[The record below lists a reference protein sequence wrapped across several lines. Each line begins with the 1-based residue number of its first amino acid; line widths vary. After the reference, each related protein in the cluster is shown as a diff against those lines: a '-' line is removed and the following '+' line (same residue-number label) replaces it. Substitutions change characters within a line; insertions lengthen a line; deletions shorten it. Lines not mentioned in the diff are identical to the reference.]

1 MAFKIYVDGQEGTT
15 GLQIQDYLAQRND
28 LNLLKIDAEKRKD
41 LTARKELINEADL
54 VFLCLPD
61 AAAMESV
68 SLIENKHTKVIDAST
83 AHRTNKDWVYGLPEL
98 GNGQRERIASSTRVA
113 NPGCHATGFILLIN
127 PLIKMGILPTDYPV
141 SCTSITGYSG
151 GGRKLIEKYQ
161 QGENS
166 QYIDS
171 PKPYGLKLQH
181 KHIPEMTAL
190 TGLDNPPVFLPV
202 VSKYYKGMAVSV
214 PLVTNRLETETSA
227 EDIQKRLSD
236 FYAGEKFVN
245 VMPYEDDSL
254 LEDGNY
260 FNIEAC
266 NGTNNVDIFAF
277 GHEDQTL
284 LIARFDNL
292 GKGASGAAV
301 QNMNLMLGLEEGLGL

>member
-28 LNLLKIDAEKRKD
+28 LSLLKIDYEKRKD
-41 LTARKELINEADL
+41 LAARKELLNEADL

-61 AAAMESV
+61 AAAIESV
-68 SLIENKHTKVIDAST
+68 SLIENNHTKVIDAST
-83 AHRTNKDWVYGLPEL
+83 AHRTNKAWAYGLPEL
-98 GNGQRERIASSTRVA
+98 GNGQRERIKNSTRVA

-127 PLIKMGILPTDYPV
+127 PLIKMGILPKDYPL

-161 QGENS
+161 QADKS
-166 QYIDS
+166 RDIDS

-181 KHIPEMTAL
+181 KHLPEMKAL

-202 VSKYYKGMAVSV
+202 VANYYKGMAVSI
-214 PLVTNRLETETSA
+214 PLSMDRLLQKTSA
-227 EDIQKRLSD
+227 GEIQKQMSD
-236 FYAGEKFVN
+236 FYAGEKFIN
-245 VMPYEDDSL
+245 VMPHEDDSL

-260 FNIEAC
+260 FNVEAR
-266 NGTNNVDIFAF
+266 NGTNNVDIFIF
-277 GHEDQTL
+277 GHEDQTI
-284 LIARFDNL
+284 LISRFDNL

-301 QNMNLMLGLEEGLGL
+301 QNMNLMLGLDESLGV

>member
-15 GLQIQDYLAQRND
+15 GIQIQDYLSQRND
-28 LNLLKIDAEKRKD
+28 LKILKIDYEKRKD
-41 LTARKELINEADL
+41 LTARKELLNEADL

-68 SLIENKHTKVIDAST
+68 SLIENNHTKVIDAST

-98 GNGQRERIASSTRVA
+98 RNGQRERIASSTRVA

-127 PLIKMGILPTDYPV
+127 PLIKMGILPKDYPV

-161 QGENS
+161 QAKRS
-166 QYIDS
+166 QNFDI
-171 PKPYGLKLQH
+171 PKPYGLKLKH
-181 KHIPEMTAL
+181 KHLPEMKAL
-190 TGLDNPPVFLPV
+190 TGLNYPPVFLPV
-202 VSKYYKGMAVSV
+202 VANYYKGMAVSI
-214 PLVTNRLETETSA
+214 PLATNRLAIETSA
-227 EDIQKRLSD
+227 ENIQKQISD
-236 FYAGEKFVN
+236 FYAGERFVN
-245 VMPYEDDSL
+245 VMPYDDDSL

-260 FNIEAC
+260 FNAETC
-266 NGTNNVDIFAF
+266 NGTNNVDIFVF
-277 GHEDQTL
+277 GHEEQTL
-284 LIARFDNL
+284 LISRFDNL

-301 QNMNLMLGLEEGLGL
+301 QNMNLMLGLEESLGL

>member
-1 MAFKIYVDGQEGTT
+1 MSFKIYVDGQEGTT

-28 LNLLKIDAEKRKD
+28 LKLLKIDPEKRKD
-41 LTARKELINEADL
+41 IAARKELLNEADL

-61 AAAMESV
+61 AAAKESV
-68 SLIENKHTKVIDAST
+68 SLIENNHTKVVDAST
-83 AHRTNKDWVYGLPEL
+83 AHRINKDWVYGLPEL
-98 GNGQRERIASSTRVA
+98 GNGQRERITRSNRVA
-113 NPGCHATGFILLIN
+113 NPGCHSTGFILLVN
-127 PLIKMGILPTDYPV
+127 PLVKMGILPKDYPV

-161 QGENS
+161 EVKKS
-166 QYIDS
+166 QSIDS

-181 KHIPEMTAL
+181 KHLREMTAL
-190 TGLDNPPVFLPV
+190 TGLDNPPVFLPIV
-202 VSKYYKGMAVSV
+202 ANYYKGMAVSV
-214 PLVTNRLETETSA
+214 PLVMDKLIEKTKA

-236 FYAGEKFVN
+236 FYAGEKFVT

-254 LEDGNY
+254 LEEGNF
-260 FNIEAC
+260 FNVEAC
-266 NGTNNVDIFAF
+266 NDTNNVDIFVF
-277 GHEDQTL
+277 GHEEQVL

-301 QNMNLMLGLEEGLGL
+301 QNMNLMLGLGESTGL